1 MLLWF
6 IDYIIGMNKQETNNT
21 KGATM
26 TYNTCPACGSK
37 LSRST
42 DHGLQ
47 IYECVKCGAIYGNC
61 YLGDSYGIV
70 KPFFGEDGE
79 QSIYFDLTCLGSEG
93 ITRRHG
99 WYNPETL
106 LITQTG

>member
-1 MLLWF
+1 M
-6 IDYIIGMNKQETNNT
+6 NNT
-21 KGATM
+21 IKGATM
-26 TYNTCPACGSK
+26 TYNSCPACGSK

-42 DHGLQ
+42 DQGLQ

-70 KPFFGEDGE
+70 KPFFGEDGDR
-79 QSIYFDLTCLGSEG
+79 SVYFDLTCLGSEG